1 MAHRFSVESG
11 GALYNA
17 GVLAVSSTVFTENIA
32 GEGGLAIHDEGSSLV
47 LENVTFVENMFSC
60 PVDQY
65 ADAHHV
71 SAFLIIMSTAVT
83 SFSCLIPVYR
93 TWYHPT
99 TIYCTVV
106 LQQTTDM

>member
-1 MAHRFSVESG
+1 MAHRFPVESG

-17 GVLAVSSTVFTENIA
+17 GVLAVSSTVFTGNIA
-32 GEGGLAIHDEGSSLV
+32 GEGGLAIHDEGSYLV
-47 LENVTFVENMFSC
+47 LENVTLVENMFSC

-71 SAFLIIMSTAVT
+71 SAFLIMSTAVM
-83 SFSCLIPVYR
+83 SIVMSSSCLIYR

-99 TIYCTVV
+99 TIAP
-106 LQQTTDM
+106 QQTTDM